1 MMVNLKA
8 DRARQITERSSQ
20 SFNWKLLDFL
30 DEIES
35 DILRNA
41 SKGYNEVTTTK
52 FVHKESFSILKVK
65 YREAIQ
71 KAKKQLVEAGYGVD
85 VKETDISKSGF
96 WADDVI
102 KISMKVSW

>member
-1 MMVNLKA
+1 MFNLTA
-8 DRARQITERSSQ
+8 DKARQITEESSQ
-20 SFNWKLLDFL
+20 RLERDFL

-52 FVHKESFSILKVK
+52 FVHIESFSILKVK

-71 KAKKQLVEAGYGVD
+71 KVKKQLVEAGYKVD
-85 VKETDISKSGF
+85 VKETDISKSGLG
-96 WADDVI
+96 ADEVV
-102 KISMKVSW
+102 KIEIKVSW